1 VEESLKQNKLGKYL
15 LIILPI
21 LAAAYLM
28 WPTYRF
34 YQLDKQRSEVSA
46 DSAALEQWDADN
58 GEAYNKAR
66 AGRIKL
72 GLDLRGG
79 MYVTLEVDILKLID
93 ESADPAS
100 KDDEFTK
107 IVEKTRAETMNTDL
121 DVLDT
126 FIKNFRSSGKSL
138 LQYFTVTG
146 TQDVTEQAVID
157 KLKRDADG
165 AVDQAMEVLRQRIN
179 KYSLSDVNIQKQG
192 ARRVLI
198 ELPDVKDE
206 KEIRQL
212 IQTTARLEFKRVLMN
227 KDLLTAIQMVD
238 NVMRGKMPTED
249 TVAAPVADTT
259 KNAKDTAKA
268 AQVAKA
274 DSAKADTTKTDSAK
288 KSKDPY
294 AGLPQEEAARRFR
307 ADHPF
312 SNMII
317 FNAEGMKQ
325 PMPVGAIDLSA
336 FPENAPFV
344 LYVSGKDINRI
355 TAILERNDV
364 RKAMPGDLDIQISAK
379 SEQNGQK
386 GTVVP
391 LDQQIF
397 QVYGVAHEA
406 ELTGDVITEAWPT
419 FDPTTNQPVVNME
432 MSTEGAEK
440 WAQITGRNI
449 KKRIAVVLDGRVY
462 TAPTVENKI
471 PNGSSRISGMANTE
485 EATIL
490 AVVLKA
496 GALKAPV
503 TIIEERVVG
512 PSLGEDSIRSGIMS
526 TGISMAFIIL
536 FMLMYYSWGGGFADM
551 ALLMNVL
558 LTVAALAGFGGT
570 LTLPGIAGI
579 ILSTAMAVDANILIF
594 ERMRE
599 EMKAGRNLKS
609 ALEQGYSKAWSAI
622 IDSNLTNMLA
632 AIPLL
637 IWGTGPIQGFAVTL
651 LVGTILTLFTA
662 VLLTRSMFEL
672 VVSSGA
678 VSINIGQRKVA

>member
-1 VEESLKQNKLGKYL
+1 MKQNKLGKYL

-126 FIKNFRSSGKSL
+126 FIKNFKSSGKSL

-146 TQDVTEQAVID
+146 TQDVTEQAVIE

-249 TVAAPVADTT
+249 TVAAPAADTT
-259 KNAKDTAKA
+259 KNAKDTAKT

-288 KSKDPY
+288 KNKDPY
-294 AGLPQEEAARRFR
+294 AGLSQEEASRRFR

-312 SNMII
+312 SSMII
-317 FNAEGMKQ
+317 FNAEGVKQ
-325 PMPVGAIDLSA
+325 PMPVGAIDLSV

-355 TAILERNDV
+355 TSILERNDV
-364 RKAMPGDLDIQISAK
+364 RKAMPADLDIQISAK

-386 GTVVP
+386 GAVVP

-526 TGISMAFIIL
+526 TAISMAFIIL

-637 IWGTGPIQGFAVTL
+637 VWGTGPIQGFAVTL

>member
-1 VEESLKQNKLGKYL
+1 MEESLKQNKLGKYL

-21 LAAAYLM
+21 LAAVYLM

-58 GEAYNKAR
+58 GDAFNKAR
-66 AGRIKL
+66 AARIKL

-107 IVEKTRAETMNTDL
+107 IVDKTRAETMNTDL

-126 FIKNFRSSGKSL
+126 FIKNFKGSGKSL

-146 TQDVTEQAVID
+146 TQDVTEQAVIE

-192 ARRVLI
+192 KRRVLI

-206 KEIRQL
+206 REIRQL

-238 NVMRGKMPTED
+238 NVMRGKMPEED
-249 TVAAPVADTT
+249 SVVAPVADT
-259 KNAKDTAKA
+259 AKA
-268 AQVAKA
+268 MQVAKA
-274 DSAKADTTKTDSAK
+274 DSAKADTTKTDSSK

-336 FPENAPFV
+336 FPQDAPFV
-344 LYVSGKDINRI
+344 LYVSGKDINRMM
-355 TAILERNDV
+355 AILERNDV

-386 GTVVP
+386 GAAIP

-397 QVYGVAHEA
+397 QVYGVAHES
-406 ELTGDVITEAWPT
+406 ELTGDVITEAWPN

-462 TAPTVENKI
+462 TAPTVQNKI
-471 PNGSSRISGMANTE
+471 PNGSSQISGMANTE

-503 TIIEERVVG
+503 TIIEERVIG
-512 PSLGEDSIRSGIMS
+512 PSLGEDAIRSGIMS
-526 TGISMAFIIL
+526 TGISMAFIVL
-536 FMLMYYSWGGGFADM
+536 FMLMYYSWGGGIADI

-594 ERMRE
+594 ERIRE
-599 EMKAGRNLKS
+599 EMRAGRNLKS

>member
-1 VEESLKQNKLGKYL
+1 MKQNKLGKYL

-21 LAAAYLM
+21 LAAVYLM

-58 GEAYNKAR
+58 GDAYNKAR
-66 AGRIKL
+66 AARIKL

-107 IVEKTRAETMNTDL
+107 IVDNTRAETMNTDL

-126 FIKNFRSSGKSL
+126 FIKNFKGSGKSL

-146 TQDVTEQAVID
+146 TQDVTEQAVIE

-192 ARRVLI
+192 KRRVLI

-206 KEIRQL
+206 REIRQL

-238 NVMRGKMPTED
+238 NVMRGKMPIED
-249 TVAAPVADTT
+249 TVATPVADT
-259 KNAKDTAKA
+259 AKA
-268 AQVAKA
+268 TQVAKA

-325 PMPVGAIDLSA
+325 PMPVGALDLSA
-336 FPENAPFV
+336 FPEDAPFV
-344 LYVSGKDINRI
+344 LYVSGKDINRMM
-355 TAILERNDV
+355 AILERNDV

-386 GTVVP
+386 GAAIP

-406 ELTGDVITEAWPT
+406 ELTGDVITEAWPN
-419 FDPTTNQPVVNME
+419 FDPTSNQPVVNME

-462 TAPTVENKI
+462 TAPTVQNKI
-471 PNGSSRISGMANTE
+471 PNGSSQISGMANTE

-512 PSLGEDSIRSGIMS
+512 PSLGEDSIRSGVMS

-558 LTVAALAGFGGT
+558 LTVAALTAFGGT

-599 EMKAGRNLKS
+599 EMRAGRNLKS

-637 IWGTGPIQGFAVTL
+637 VWGTGPIQGFAVTL

>member
-1 VEESLKQNKLGKYL
+1 MKQNQLGKYL

-34 YQLDKQRSEVSA
+34 YQLDKERSLVTA
-46 DSAALEQWDADN
+46 DSAALEQWDADH

-107 IVEKTRAETMNTDL
+107 IIDKTRAETDNTDA
-121 DVLDT
+121 DVLET
-126 FIKNFRSSGKSL
+126 FLKNFKASGKSL

-146 TQDVTEQAVID
+146 SQDVTEDAVIA
-157 KLKRDADG
+157 KLKRDSEG
-165 AVDQAMEVLRQRIN
+165 AIDQAMEVLRQRIN
-179 KYSLSDVNIQKQG
+179 KFSLSDVNIQKQG
-192 ARRVLI
+192 GRRVLI

-212 IQTTARLEFKRVLMN
+212 IQTTARLEFKRVLMT
-227 KDLLTAIQMVD
+227 KDLLMAIQMVD
-238 NVMRGKMPTED
+238 NVLRGKMPVED
-249 TVAAPVADTT
+249 TAAAP
-259 KNAKDTAKA
+259 A
-268 AQVAKA
+268 AA
-274 DSAKADTTKTDSAK
+274 DSSKKDLAAADSTKKDSTKADTTKKDSG

-294 AGLPQEEAARRFR
+294 ANLSAEEANKRFR

-312 SNMII
+312 SSLII
-317 FNAEGMKQ
+317 FNAEGLKQ

-336 FPENAPFV
+336 FPDNTPFV
-344 LYVSGKDINRI
+344 LYVSGKDVAKVM
-355 TAILERNDV
+355 AILERNDV
-364 RKAMPGDLDIQISAK
+364 RKAMPADIDVLINAK
-379 SEQNGQK
+379 HEQSSQK

-391 LDQQIF
+391 LDQQVF
-397 QVYGVAHEA
+397 QVIGAAHEA
-406 ELTGDVITEAWPT
+406 ELTGDVITEAFPS
-419 FDPTTNQPVVNME
+419 FDPTSNQPVVLME

-449 KKRIAVVLDGRVY
+449 QKRIAIVLDGRVY
-462 TAPTVENKI
+462 SAPTVQNKI
-471 PNGSSRISGMANTE
+471 PNGSSQITGMANAD
-485 EATIL
+485 EANIL

-503 TIIEERVVG
+503 KIIEERVVG
-512 PSLGEDSIRSGIMS
+512 PSLGEDAIRSGVLS
-526 TGISMAFIIL
+526 TGISMAFIVL
-536 FMLMYYSWGGGFADM
+536 FMLMYYSWGGGFADV

-599 EMKAGRNLKS
+599 EMKAGRNLKG
-609 ALEQGYSKAWSAI
+609 AVEQGYNKAWSAI

-637 IWGTGPIQGFAVTL
+637 VWGTGPIQGFAVTL

-662 VLLTRSMFEL
+662 VLLTRSMFEI
-672 VVSSGA
+672 VIASGA

>member
-1 VEESLKQNKLGKYL
+1 MKQNKLGKYL

-126 FIKNFRSSGKSL
+126 FIKNFKSSGKSL

-146 TQDVTEQAVID
+146 TQDVTEQAVIE

-294 AGLPQEEAARRFR
+294 AGLSQEEAARRFR

-325 PMPVGAIDLSA
+325 PMPVGALDLSA

-364 RKAMPGDLDIQISAK
+364 RKAMPADLDIQISAK

>member
-1 VEESLKQNKLGKYL
+1 LKQNKLGKYL
-15 LIILPI
+15 LIILPV
-21 LAAAYLM
+21 LAAVYLM

-58 GEAYNKAR
+58 GEAFNKAR
-66 AGRIKL
+66 SARIKL

-93 ESADPAS
+93 ESADPTS

-107 IVEKTRAETMNTDL
+107 IVDQTRAETMNTDL

-126 FIKNFRSSGKSL
+126 FIKNFKGSGKSL

-146 TQDVTEQAVID
+146 TQDVTEQAVIE

-192 ARRVLI
+192 KRRVLI

-206 KEIRQL
+206 REIRQL

-238 NVMRGKMPTED
+238 NVMRGKMPAED
-249 TVAAPVADTT
+249 SVAAQVADTS
-259 KNAKDTAKA
+259 KKISADTAKA
-268 AQVAKA
+268 TQVAKA

-325 PMPVGAIDLSA
+325 PMPVGALDLSA
-336 FPENAPFV
+336 FPEDAPFV
-344 LYVSGKDINRI
+344 LYVSGKDINRMM
-355 TAILERNDV
+355 AILERNDV

-386 GTVVP
+386 GAVIP

-406 ELTGDVITEAWPT
+406 ELTGDVITEAWPN
-419 FDPTTNQPVVNME
+419 FDPTSNQPVVNME

-462 TAPTVENKI
+462 TAPTVQNKI
-471 PNGSSRISGMANTE
+471 PNGSSQISGMANTE

-503 TIIEERVVG
+503 TIIEERVIG
-512 PSLGEDSIRSGIMS
+512 PSLGEDAIRSGVMS

-536 FMLMYYSWGGGFADM
+536 FMLMYYSWGGGIADI

-558 LTVAALAGFGGT
+558 LTIAALTAFGGT

-594 ERMRE
+594 ERIRE
-599 EMKAGRNLKS
+599 EMRAGRNLKS

-672 VVSSGA
+672 VVASGA

>member
-1 VEESLKQNKLGKYL
+1 MKQNKLGKYL

-21 LAAAYLM
+21 LAAVYLM

-58 GEAYNKAR
+58 GDAFNKAR
-66 AGRIKL
+66 AARIKL

-107 IVEKTRAETMNTDL
+107 IVDKTRAETMNTDL

-126 FIKNFRSSGKSL
+126 FIKNFKGSGKSL

-146 TQDVTEQAVID
+146 TQDVTEQAVIE

-192 ARRVLI
+192 KRRVLI

-206 KEIRQL
+206 REIRQL

-238 NVMRGKMPTED
+238 NVMRGKMPEED
-249 TVAAPVADTT
+249 SVVAPVADT
-259 KNAKDTAKA
+259 AKA
-268 AQVAKA
+268 MQVAKA
-274 DSAKADTTKTDSAK
+274 DSAKADTTKTDSSK

-336 FPENAPFV
+336 FPQDAPFV
-344 LYVSGKDINRI
+344 LYVSGKDINRMM
-355 TAILERNDV
+355 AILERNDV

-386 GTVVP
+386 GAAIP

-397 QVYGVAHEA
+397 QVYGVAHES
-406 ELTGDVITEAWPT
+406 ELTGDVITEAWPN

-462 TAPTVENKI
+462 TAPTVQNKI
-471 PNGSSRISGMANTE
+471 PNGSSQISGMANTE

-503 TIIEERVVG
+503 TIIEERVIG
-512 PSLGEDSIRSGIMS
+512 PSLGEDAIRSGIMS
-526 TGISMAFIIL
+526 TGISMAFIVL
-536 FMLMYYSWGGGFADM
+536 FMLMYYSWGGGIADI

-594 ERMRE
+594 ERIRE
-599 EMKAGRNLKS
+599 EMRAGRNLKS